1 MTLQEQVELLKKER
15 DELREALSD
24 VIDGYDSHELIH
36 MTGLP
41 HSRCQKIVLLS
52 KEPNDGRKD

>member
-24 VIDGYDSHELIH
+24 MVDGYDSYELIQ
-36 MTGLP
+36 MTGLS
-41 HSRCQKIVLLS
+41 HSRCQKIILLS
-52 KEPNDGRKD
+52 KEPDDGRQN